1 MISRMEAEQNDTSTL
16 TIKVPKDCKSNR
28 HYYRHREKILAK
40 RKEQRLETD
49 PEYAARCAARQK
61 KKEAME
67 EKRLAKQKKIEEMEK
82 KIKERE
88 EKRAAKAAHLES
100 KRTVQ
105 HLKIPGLINSVDS
118 VEKIAPKD

>member
-1 MISRMEAEQNDTSTL
+1 MEADTTAL

-61 KKEAME
+61 KKEEA
-67 EKRLAKQKKIEEMEK
+67 EK
-82 KIKERE
+82 KVKERE
-88 EKRAAKAAHLES
+88 EKRAAKAKLLEEKLAA
-100 KRTVQ
+100 KRTKQ
-105 HLKIPGLINSVDS
+105 LLKSRGLNIFVESA
-118 VEKIAPKD
+118 EKIAPKE